1 MSDCTHMRPLIDRIS
16 EGEATPEEALALG
29 RHLPACTVCRILLAK
44 AHRLNEMVDGIG
56 DPLEVD
62 ESFLQ
67 GVMDSL
73 PDGPPQGEDKVG
85 GRRTRRHLRIVKL
98 LVTMSPLGLL
108 GAGRSMVMSYPGQ
121 FSRIVDSGTFLPVEG
136 GPGIASSLREIL
148 GIVMA
153 VAGKLGISSGDLT
166 SVRPV
171 LALGNFMS
179 VVWPLTL
186 ALLITGVLALAL
198 YKPLRKFFSRPDP

>member
-1 MSDCTHMRPLIDRIS
+1 MSNCTSMRPLIDRVS

-73 PDGPPQGEDKVG
+73 PDGPPQSADQAGT
-85 GRRTRRHLRIVKL
+85 RRSGRHLRIVKF

-108 GAGRSMVMSYPGQ
+108 GAGRSMVMGYPGA
-121 FSRIVDSGTFLPVEG
+121 FTRIVDGGTILPAEG
-136 GPGIASSLREIL
+136 APGITGSVREIL
-148 GIVMA
+148 GLA
-153 VAGKLGISSGDLT
+153 FALAGKLGITGGDLT
-166 SVRPV
+166 SVRPMV
-171 LALGNFMS
+171 AMGNFVS
-179 VVWPLTL
+179 QAWPLTL
-186 ALLITGVLALAL
+186 ALMATAALAL
-198 YKPLRKFFSRPDP
+198 VVYRPLRKIFSRHVP